1 MTKFLSALAIA
12 CISSGLL
19 SQKELDDKKLSQ
31 DFLESQIDE
40 SKTRYTRIGDR
51 LMHCTITTKTG
62 FVVTG
67 EALCASVD
75 NFDEKTGQAIAYDNA
90 FEKLWQVYGFLLH
103 QALNATN
110 NGEQP

>member
-1 MTKFLSALAIA
+1 MTTPILSTLALAVLNA
-12 CISSGLL
+12 GLL
-19 SQKELDDKKLSQ
+19 TEQVIDNKKLSQ
-31 DFLESQIDE
+31 EFLESQIDE
-40 SKTRYTRIGDR
+40 SKTTYTKIGDR

-67 EALCASVD
+67 EALCASAD

-103 QALNATN
+103 QALNA
-110 NGEQP
+110 G

>member
-40 SKTRYTRIGDR
+40 SKTRYTRIGDT
-51 LMHCTITTKTG
+51 LTHCTLTTKTG

-67 EALCASVD
+67 ESVCVSSA
-75 NFDEKTGQAIAYDNA
+75 NFDEKTGQLIAYGDA
-90 FEKLWQVYGFLLH
+90 LSKLWQVYGFLLH

-110 NGEQP
+110 NGE